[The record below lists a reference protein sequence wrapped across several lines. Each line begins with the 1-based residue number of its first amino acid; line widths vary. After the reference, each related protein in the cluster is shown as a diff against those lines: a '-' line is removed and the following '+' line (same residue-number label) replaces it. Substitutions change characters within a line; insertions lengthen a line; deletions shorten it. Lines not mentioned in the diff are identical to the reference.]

1 MKRVDPAELLNPIS
15 LPMTRKEK
23 LLHWAKLIKT
33 EIRALFIFH
42 DLAYWPREHL
52 KNPMLHNHWGTSA
65 FTLAL
70 QDPVFLKEGH
80 TDSSIAGAMRFFEL
94 TLRDLHAFSC
104 NCGGDISNEEMAR
117 RIERIANQD
126 AMPPF

>member
-1 MKRVDPAELLNPIS
+1 MKRVDPAELLSQIA
-15 LPMTRKEK
+15 LPMPRKER
-23 LLHWAKLIKT
+23 LLHWAKLIRKT

-42 DLAYWPREHL
+42 NLEYWPRLYLENL
-52 KNPMLHNHWGTSA
+52 LVHNHWGPSA

-94 TLRDLHAFSC
+94 TLCDLHAFSC

-117 RIERIANQD
+117 RIERIANR
-126 AMPPF
+126 